1 MRKNTR
7 KKVPASKQ
15 YSIADVVIDSIQDK
29 KGEDIVVLDLQKVPD
44 TITDYFII
52 CHADNTTQVRAIAN
66 NILDAVEQ
74 KTGNAPFSKEGF
86 SNAEW
91 ILIDYLNTVVHV
103 FYKEKRTFYQ
113 LEELWHDAQIK
124 KIANI

>member
-7 KKVPASKQ
+7 KKVPDREQ
-15 YSIADVVIDSIQDK
+15 YSLADVVIESIQDK

-66 NILDAVEQ
+66 HVLDSVKQ
-74 KTGNAPFSKEGF
+74 KTGFLPFSKEGF
-86 SNAEW
+86 ANAEW
-91 ILIDYLNTVVHV
+91 VLIDYLNTVVHI

-113 LEELWHDAQIK
+113 LEELWSDAQIK
-124 KIANI
+124 KIVNS